1 MQTELV
7 GEVRVERVELF
18 FLQTHVNHNVERLT
32 LQVSLL
38 RVNAQ
43 DALERVHVI
52 LQHND
57 VTHAVST

>member
-7 GEVRVERVELF
+7 GKMRVERVELF
-18 FLQTHVNHNVERLT
+18 FLQTNVNHNVERLT

-38 RVNAQ
+38 RVHPQ
-43 DALERVHVI
+43 HALERVYVI